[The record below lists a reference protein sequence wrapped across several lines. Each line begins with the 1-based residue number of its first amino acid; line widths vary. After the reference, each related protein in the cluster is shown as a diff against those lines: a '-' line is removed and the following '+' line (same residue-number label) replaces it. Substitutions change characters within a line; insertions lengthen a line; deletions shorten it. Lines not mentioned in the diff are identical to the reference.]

1 MYDLIIKNG
10 TIVDGS
16 GLPAFTADLA
26 VNDGR
31 VVKIGRIAGDA
42 RETLDATGK
51 VVTPG
56 FIDPHTHFDAQLL
69 WDGFAKPALTH
80 GVTTIV
86 PGNCTLSLEP
96 LKAKHQGWSTYF
108 LYPRRILYLHQ
119 QSDPFY
125 RAARWLIVDGEPAV
139 SWMDPEYNKRI
150 VYRSG
155 PPGWRRC
162 QPTCRHRRT
171 PGRCWTVGR

>member
-1 MYDLIIKNG
+1 MTTVIKNG

-80 GVTTIV
+80 GVTTISV
-86 PGNCTLSLEP
+86 RFE
-96 LKAKHQGWSTYF
+96 A
-108 LYPRRILYLHQ
+108 
-119 QSDPFY
+119 
-125 RAARWLIVDGEPAV
+125 RATG
-139 SWMDPEYNKRI
+139 
-150 VYRSG
+150 
-155 PPGWRRC
+155 
-162 QPTCRHRRT
+162 
-171 PGRCWTVGR
+171 